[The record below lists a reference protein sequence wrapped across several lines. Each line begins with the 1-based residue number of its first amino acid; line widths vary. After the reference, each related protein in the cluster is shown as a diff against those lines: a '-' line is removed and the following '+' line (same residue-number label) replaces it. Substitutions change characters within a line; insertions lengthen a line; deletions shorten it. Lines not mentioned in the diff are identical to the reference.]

1 MLGEWLAG
9 WAAAFKRGN
18 RRRWGC
24 CLGLRPTVGDVGL
37 KVFKLHLKLFD
48 QLGMAF
54 RTAAILFP
62 PKLGDLQPEVAD
74 HVLGSRNHGAG
85 LHQFL
90 LRRQMSGPPP
100 LQGRRAR
107 PTIDCELTRPEIP
120 APSRQQPAKSHCAA
134 PSPRTA
140 GNPEGSPRRS
150 VRDLSRTN
158 GVRSLILCTGPF
170 PPLTFVDNRE
180 DLNL

>member
-9 WAAAFKRGN
+9 WAAAFKRSN
-18 RRRWGC
+18 RRRRGC

-48 QLGMAF
+48 QLGVAF

-62 PKLGDLQPEVAD
+62 PKLGDLKPKVAN

-90 LRRQMSGPPP
+90 LGGKCPGLR
-100 LQGRRAR
+100 
-107 PTIDCELTRPEIP
+107 
-120 APSRQQPAKSHCAA
+120 HCKGGAQN
-134 PSPRTA
+134 S
-140 GNPEGSPRRS
+140 
-150 VRDLSRTN
+150 DL
-158 GVRSLILCTGPF
+158 
-170 PPLTFVDNRE
+170 
-180 DLNL
+180 